1 MFVMMDPHFEQQFA
15 DLIFALGCGLVQRR
29 ELPQV
34 GHVHRSSVS
43 DQQLSH
49 LVVTVGARVVERNQ
63 TAGGA
68 KICLTLHAGGGC
80 DDLYLLNIIN
90 M

>member
-68 KICLTLHAGGGC
+68 QTHVKLFTQEEDVMICICEML
-80 DDLYLLNIIN
+80 
-90 M
+90 